1 MYVIGCATAGHWS
14 YNGINSFRKEHIV
27 YLFVQA
33 FSRYTISWKHKY
45 INRNKNSEYLF
56 RNCFTIFEHNLTIA
70 LMQYVEEIVQM
81 YFIHIVTTYL
91 YLCRDVESGEAR
103 GDVRS
108 QNFRPCGI
116 PAMYYYHVSKYIF
129 DLLNRVCMYTV
140 FLFSSNRDCIR
151 KKTEN
156 CTLLLFVFYRSL
168 KNIMP

>member
-1 MYVIGCATAGHWS
+1 MCHCWALIIQRDKFISEGAYCIFICSSVFTI
-14 YNGINSFRKEHIV
+14 Y
-27 YLFVQA
+27 YFVKTQ
-33 FSRYTISWKHKY
+33 IHKY
-45 INRNKNSEYLF
+45 VGT

-151 KKTEN
+151 KKMEN